1 MGSWICF
8 SSSDPFSIPSSYYL
22 MSKKSWPISCSKL
35 LYKTGQDLLYS
46 TYYTSCIIWINIQFA
61 IDSEDETETKKNVAP
76 VKTVVIP
83 PPHKD
88 NSISVMSSPL
98 KSDKAVTAK
107 SALKKNKLG
116 KDKPKA
122 EAESIPSK
130 VATSKT
136 ALKALNTFAKS
147 EKSRSNL
154 KVEATKPLKSS
165 NNDDKVSSDSSK
177 VKKVC
182 PTSDPPRE
190 NNVPLPKKTKLP
202 AAVPDV
208 NAALKTPVT
217 EMSQNKAAGAVKPQA
232 MSSAHLHSQSHCH
245 LLLLQFSLC

>member
-1 MGSWICF
+1 M
-8 SSSDPFSIPSSYYL
+8 
-22 MSKKSWPISCSKL
+22 
-35 LYKTGQDLLYS
+35 
-46 TYYTSCIIWINIQFA
+46 
-61 IDSEDETETKKNVAP
+61 
-76 VKTVVIP
+76 KTVVIP

-232 MSSAHLHSQSHCH
+232 MSSAHLHSQSHEDSSSSDSETDPPAKTAKPSAIKKAE
-245 LLLLQFSLC
+245 FGP